1 MSIASAPCAL
11 NRKQK
16 EDFSSLVL
24 LLREIA
30 DFVNLEISRVSF
42 SGSVHGAKSYYMPAF
57 LANID
62 IMFSNLPPKLDV
74 FYIFFIQVII
84 ALRTFH
90 SFMCRKPSPL

>member
-24 LLREIA
+24 LLREVA

-42 SGSVHGAKSYYMPAF
+42 SGSVH
-57 LANID
+57 
-62 IMFSNLPPKLDV
+62 
-74 FYIFFIQVII
+74 
-84 ALRTFH
+84 
-90 SFMCRKPSPL
+90 